1 MLHFLAMTGKTYRI
15 GEAKKILGVSE
26 RSMYRYL
33 KDGKLRATKIGHWR
47 ISEAD
52 LKRFIADSTNVR
64 PNKKS

>member
-1 MLHFLAMTGKTYRI
+1 MTGKTYRI

-33 KDGKLRATKIGHWR
+33 KDGKLRATKIGYWR

-52 LKRFIADSTNVR
+52 LKKFISDSTNVH
-64 PNKKS
+64 PHKKK